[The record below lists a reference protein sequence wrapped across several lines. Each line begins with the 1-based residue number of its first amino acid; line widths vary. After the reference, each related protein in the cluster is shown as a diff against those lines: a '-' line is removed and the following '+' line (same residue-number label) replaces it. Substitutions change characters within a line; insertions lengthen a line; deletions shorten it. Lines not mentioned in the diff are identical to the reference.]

1 MESLNILNGSMTP
14 KYEKYND
21 LYTVNITSDINKLK
35 IDYTLEENEQVNVYG
50 NIDLNEGQN
59 KVILAIKK
67 NNEEIEYI
75 TLMVNKDQT
84 ESVSILNT
92 ENIALEIN
100 RDNYL
105 PSYAPYLIGLSC
117 FSIILLI
124 FCIFYLRKRN
134 N

>member
-14 KYEKYND
+14 KYDKYND

-105 PSYAPYLIGLSC
+105 PSYAPHLIGLSC